1 MPTPLETL
9 LSSLT
14 PNRSPRGGV
23 VRSVGAMPIIGTAGA
38 MPQSAAA
45 QPAAGAMPQPAAA
58 QPALTPTAK
67 YIQDMQAL
75 MSGGIGPLSTAQKIA
90 AVGQVLRA
98 AGSRGAEAPSAVLQ
112 NVRKQQMDKLN
123 AQYQI
128 AQLQQSQQQ
137 EAMQRAAIA
146 KYKIALEPDEI
157 NALEGLPLEEQ
168 AKKVAE
174 IAFRQK
180 QVFNRDRDP
189 DTGNLRLTYGDGEI
203 VVTDKKMPVKTREI
217 DVGNAVEIYDEDTN
231 ELVMSVPKRMSA
243 FQSASL
249 VRQDRREARIAR
261 GGGGGGGG
269 GGSGGKLNKPEPVIV
284 DGVEQLRQWDPKR
297 NMYVPFTQPGVTKRA
312 KAPGIVEAFGRV
324 LPKATG
330 VPLIRQ

>member
-1 MPTPLETL
+1 MAGIQDLARL
-9 LSSLT
+9 LI
-14 PNRSPRGGV
+14 PNRTPPGGV
-23 VRSVGAMPIIGTAGA
+23 VRSSGAMPSVAPVSA
-38 MPQSAAA
+38 MPQIA
-45 QPAAGAMPQPAAA
+45 PAAA
-58 QPALTPTAK
+58 PQLTPTAK

-75 MSGGIGPLSTAQKIA
+75 MSGGIGPLSTGQKIS
-90 AVGQVLRA
+90 AVGQVLQA
-98 AGSRGAEAPSAVLQ
+98 AGSRGATDPGAVIQ
-112 NVRKQQMDKLN
+112 NVRKQQMEKLN

-261 GGGGGGGG
+261 GGGGGGG
-269 GGSGGKLNKPEPVIV
+269 SGGKLNKPEPVIV

-297 NMYVPFTQPGVTKRA
+297 NMYVPFTQPGVTKRS